1 MVESLCQ
8 SGLVT
13 KVLQPQSNVSS
24 HFIIKTPEQIV
35 LVFPLLT
42 LNKLIT
48 AGTGLYI
55 SKNDLPEN

>member
-1 MVESLCQ
+1 MCQ
-8 SGLVT
+8 V
-13 KVLQPQSNVSS
+13 VLKLTLKTQKELN
-24 HFIIKTPEQIV
+24 FIIKTPEQIV